1 MADRLRAEV
10 PFPAA
15 GEGIA
20 LKFSNSGCAELQ
32 KRFGAEWFTAAH
44 TRLNTFD
51 PDFIKACIE
60 IGATKGGK
68 PAKVEF
74 DAIDI
79 PMMQIAETVL
89 DALYVCVHG
98 MTFSEYLIELGK
110 RAEALEASGNPTNVS
125 SPENTSLS

>member
-1 MADRLRAEV
+1 MVDRLRAEV

-32 KRFGAEWFTAAH
+32 KRYGADWFTSAH
-44 TRLNTFD
+44 NRLNNFD
-51 PDFIKACIE
+51 PDFIRACVE
-60 IGATKGGK
+60 IGAVKDKK
-68 PAKVEF
+68 PVKVDF
-74 DAIDI
+74 DSLDV

-98 MTFSEYLIELGK
+98 MTFGDYLIELSK
-110 RAEALEASGNPTNVS
+110 RAEALESSGNPTTES
-125 SPENTSLS
+125 SPGNT